1 MLGAQV
7 VRTVG
12 QAAYFIIVARALG
25 AHEFGILAATL
36 AITAIAVPFAGWGGS
51 NLMIMRTSRDR
62 ATFALAF
69 GTSLLMIAVSGGGLV
84 VLTSVASVLLVA
96 SIPYKL
102 ALEIAV
108 ADLVFARISDACSQ
122 SYQGFG
128 RQATS
133 ARLATVPF
141 LVRLVAVGG
150 FSWSDG
156 ATASA
161 WGRWYLAAAAV
172 SAAVTLLHVL
182 IRLGRPVFSARA
194 ALRQWKDGFFFAVG
208 ASSASIYNDLDK
220 TMVAALSTVRAAGVY
235 GAASRIVSTA
245 FTPILAVFSASYYR
259 FFAAG
264 AQGIDGT
271 IALARRLALPVLSLG
286 VAAAAVLWVVAP
298 LAPLVLGA
306 DFASAESAIRWL
318 ALVPLLQA
326 IFYLAGDVL
335 TGAGHQGVRSG
346 IQLGAAAL
354 NVGLNLVLIPAY
366 SWRGAAVATLATDA
380 ALALAL
386 WAVVV
391 RRARRTRYVPAPLPA

>member
-1 MLGAQV
+1 MADSAEAKSAPSTSGAS
-7 VRTVG
+7 
-12 QAAYFIIVARALG
+12 G
-25 AHEFGILAATL
+25 ATTQSPAPAATPRES
-36 AITAIAVPFAGWGGS
+36 TGS
-51 NLMIMRTSRDR
+51 
-62 ATFALAF
+62 
-69 GTSLLMIAVSGGGLV
+69 
-84 VLTSVASVLLVA
+84 AS
-96 SIPYKL
+96 
-102 ALEIAV
+102 
-108 ADLVFARISDACSQ
+108 
-122 SYQGFG
+122 
-128 RQATS
+128 
-133 ARLATVPF
+133 RLA
-141 LVRLVAVGG
+141 
-150 FSWSDG
+150 S
-156 ATASA
+156 
-161 WGRWYLAAAAV
+161 
-172 SAAVTLLHVL
+172 
-182 IRLGRPVFSARA
+182 
-194 ALRQWKDGFFFAVG
+194 
-208 ASSASIYNDLDK
+208 
-220 TMVAALSTVRAAGVY
+220 
-235 GAASRIVSTA
+235 
-245 FTPILAVFSASYYR
+245 PILAVFSASYYR

-326 IFYLAGDVL
+326 IFYLGGDVL

-354 NVGLNLVLIPAY
+354 NIGLNLLLIPAY